1 MFERKKEKNYEN
13 YEEKDIKINKDRIVN
28 SREK

>member
-13 YEEKDIKINKDRIVN
+13 DEEKDIKINKDRIVN